1 MQEQETPRP
10 NCRFAC
16 SLALI
21 ICALFALLACSDGGD
36 LASIER
42 NKASGDSPAIDDIL
56 PLPYREIWAPWT
68 GDLAGMT
75 ERRMIRVVAPYGGY
89 MYYFDDGEPRGAA
102 WELTKRLENYLNDE
116 LGRRNVRVFVIV
128 IPLSRDQLIPAL
140 LQGHADLIAADLTT
154 TEIRRENLGFTRPLL
169 EGVNEVVVTGSSA
182 DEIETLDD
190 LAGKEIHVR
199 ASSSYF
205 EHLTRFAEAMR
216 DQGLDPPNI
225 VQVDELL
232 ESEDLLDL
240 ANSGMIDITV
250 LDDYKAEFWAGVFPN
265 IKIRKDLVIHEG
277 GTIAW
282 AVRKDSPD
290 FLAKLNAFLREYGR
304 GTLVGNDTYNR
315 YLADAGDLRCNSGVD
330 SGKRLEELA
339 AMFRKYGDMYE
350 LDWLKLAAQGFQESK
365 FRQNRRSDSGAI
377 GIMQIKPSTA
387 SDPNVGI
394 DDVSDADG
402 NVHAGTRYMRF
413 LIDRYF
419 SDEDINDLNRWLLG
433 LAAYNAGPSRVIN
446 LRNEAERNGYDSA
459 VWFDNVEIIAAK
471 RIGGETV
478 TYVSN
483 IFKYYI
489 AYQMAFAKLNE
500 SEKRFG
506 DALRSCSE

>member
-1 MQEQETPRP
+1 MQEQKPLTPVS
-10 NCRFAC
+10 RFAC
-16 SLALI
+16 SLAVFA
-21 ICALFALLACSDGGD
+21 CALFALVACSDRGD
-36 LASIER
+36 VANIER

-56 PLPYREIWAPWT
+56 PLPYREVWAPWT
-68 GDLAGMT
+68 GDLDGMA

-89 MYYFDDGEPRGAA
+89 MYYFDDGEPRGAT
-102 WELTKRLENYLNDE
+102 WELTHRLEAYLNDE

-140 LQGHADLIAADLTT
+140 LEGHADLIAADLTT

-169 EGVNEVVVTGSSA
+169 DDVNEVVVTGSSV
-182 DEIETLDD
+182 EGIETLDD
-190 LAGKEIHVR
+190 LAGREVHVR
-199 ASSSYF
+199 ASSSYY
-205 EHLTRFAEAMR
+205 EHLTHFAEMMR
-216 DQGLDPPNI
+216 NKGLEPPDI

-240 ANSGMIDITV
+240 ANTGMIDITV

-265 IKIRKDLVIHEG
+265 IEVREDLVIHEG
-277 GTIAW
+277 GKIAW

-290 FLAKLNAFLREYGR
+290 FLAKLNAFLRDYGL
-304 GTLVGNDTYNR
+304 GTLIGNDIYNR
-315 YLADAGDLRCNSGVD
+315 NLEDAGDLRCGGDVT

-339 AMFRKYGDMYE
+339 VIFRKYGGMYE

-365 FRQNRRSDSGAI
+365 LRQNRRSHSGAI
-377 GIMQIKPSTA
+377 GIMQVKPSTA

-394 DDVSDADG
+394 DDISDADG
-402 NVHAGTRYMRF
+402 NVHAGAKYMRF

-419 SDEDINDLNRWLLG
+419 SDENINDFNRWLLG

-446 LRNEAERNGYDSA
+446 LRNEAQRNGYDPD

-471 RIGGETV
+471 RIGRETV

-483 IFKYYI
+483 IFKYYTG
-489 AYQMAFAKLNE
+489 YQMAFAKLNE
-500 SEKRFG
+500 TEKRFG
-506 DALRSCSE
+506 DVVRSCSE

>member
-1 MQEQETPRP
+1 MQEQKRLTPV
-10 NCRFAC
+10 CRFGS
-16 SLALI
+16 SLAVFLY
-21 ICALFALLACSDGGD
+21 ALFALVACSDGGD
-36 LASIER
+36 LANIER

-68 GDLAGMT
+68 GDLDGMT

-102 WELTKRLENYLNDE
+102 WELTKRFESYVNDE
-116 LGRRNVRVFVIV
+116 LGHRNVRVLVVV

-140 LQGHADLIAADLTT
+140 LEGHADLIAADLTT
-154 TEIRRENLGFTRPLL
+154 TEIRRENLGFTRALL
-169 EGVNEVVVTGSSA
+169 EGINEVVVTGSLT
-182 DEIETLDD
+182 DEIKTLDD
-190 LAGKEIHVR
+190 LAGREIHVR
-199 ASSSYF
+199 ASSSYY
-205 EHLTRFAEAMR
+205 EHLIEFAEMMR
-216 DQGLDPPNI
+216 NKGLEPPDI
-225 VQVDELL
+225 VEVDELL

-240 ANSGMIDITV
+240 ANSGMIDMTV

-265 IKIRKDLVIHEG
+265 IEVREDLVIHEG

-290 FLAKLNAFLREYGR
+290 FLAKLNAFLGDYGR
-304 GTLVGNDTYNR
+304 GTLVGNDIYNR
-315 YLADAGDLRCNSGVD
+315 YLDDAGDLRCSSGVA
-330 SGKRLEELA
+330 SGARLEELA
-339 AMFRKYGDMYE
+339 VIFQEFGGMYE

-365 FRQNRRSDSGAI
+365 LQQDRRSNSGAI

-394 DDVSDADG
+394 DDISDADG
-402 NVHAGTRYMRF
+402 NIHAGTKYMRF

-419 SDEDINDLNRWLLG
+419 SDENINELNSWLLG

-446 LRNEAERNGYDSA
+446 LRNEAQRNGYDPD

-471 RIGGETV
+471 RIGSETV

-483 IFKYYI
+483 IFKYYT

-506 DALRSCSE
+506 SVVGSCPE

>member
-1 MQEQETPRP
+1 MQNQQRQTSA
-10 NCRFAC
+10 CRLAG
-16 SLALI
+16 SLAVLI
-21 ICALFALLACSDGGD
+21 WALVALIACSDGGD
-36 LASIER
+36 IASIER
-42 NKASGDSPAIDDIL
+42 NKASADSPAIDDVL

-68 GDLAGMT
+68 GDLDGMT

-102 WELTKRLENYLNDE
+102 WELANRFEAYLNDE

-140 LQGHADLIAADLTT
+140 LDGHADLIAADLTT
-154 TEIRRENLGFTRPLL
+154 TDRRLENVDFTRPLL
-169 EGVNEVVVTGSSA
+169 EGVNEVVVTGSAA
-182 DEIETLDD
+182 DDIETLDD
-190 LAGKEIHVR
+190 LAGREIHVR
-199 ASSSYF
+199 ASSSYY
-205 EHLTRFAEAMR
+205 EHLIRFQETMR
-216 DQGLDPPNI
+216 DKGLEPPDI

-240 ANSGMIDITV
+240 ANTGMIDMTV

-265 IKIRKDLVIHEG
+265 IEVREDLVIHEG
-277 GTIAW
+277 GKIAW

-290 FLAKLNAFLREYGR
+290 FLAKLNAFLRDYGR

-315 YLADAGDLRCNSGVD
+315 YLDDAGDLRCSSEVASGQ
-330 SGKRLEELA
+330 RLEELA
-339 AMFRKYGDMYE
+339 VLFRKYGDMYE

-365 FRQNRRSDSGAI
+365 LRQNRRSSAGAV
-377 GIMQIKPSTA
+377 GVMQIKPSTA
-387 SDPNVGI
+387 GDPNVGI
-394 DDVSDADG
+394 DDISDAEG
-402 NVHAGTRYMRF
+402 NIHAGTKYMRF
-413 LIDRYF
+413 LMDRYF
-419 SDEDINDLNRWLLG
+419 SDENVDDLNRWLLA

-446 LRNEAERNGYDSA
+446 LRDEAERNGYDPD

-471 RIGGETV
+471 RIGSETV

-483 IFKYYI
+483 IFKYYTG
-489 AYQMAFAKLNE
+489 YQMAFAKISE

-506 DALRSCSE
+506 DVVRSCSE

>member
-1 MQEQETPRP
+1 MQGQERPTPV
-10 NCRFAC
+10 CRFAC
-16 SLALI
+16 SLAVS
-21 ICALFALLACSDGGD
+21 ICAFFALVACSDGGD
-36 LASIER
+36 FANIER

-56 PLPYREIWAPWT
+56 PLPYRELWAPWT
-68 GDLAGMT
+68 GDLDGMT

-102 WELTKRLENYLNDE
+102 WELTNRLETYLNHE

-140 LQGHADLIAADLTT
+140 LEGHADLIAGDLTT
-154 TEIRRENLGFTRPLL
+154 TEMRRENLGFTRPLL

-182 DEIETLDD
+182 DEIESLDD
-190 LAGKEIHVR
+190 LTGREIHVR
-199 ASSSYF
+199 ASSSYY
-205 EHLTRFAEAMR
+205 EHLTRFAEIMR
-216 DQGLDPPNI
+216 NKGLEPPDI

-240 ANSGMIDITV
+240 ANAGMIDMTV

-265 IKIRKDLVIHEG
+265 IEVREDLVIHEG

-282 AVRKDSPD
+282 AVRKDSPE
-290 FLAKLNAFLREYGR
+290 FLAKLNAFLRDYGR

-315 YLADAGDLRCNSGVD
+315 YLDDAGDLRCSSAVA
-330 SGKRLEELA
+330 SGKPLEELA
-339 AMFRKYGDMYE
+339 VIFRKYGGMYE

-365 FRQNRRSDSGAI
+365 LRQDRRNNSGAI
-377 GIMQIKPSTA
+377 GIMQIRPSTA
-387 SDPNVGI
+387 SDPNVGVDEI
-394 DDVSDADG
+394 SDADG
-402 NVHAGTRYMRF
+402 NIHAGAKYMRF

-419 SDEDINDLNRWLLG
+419 SDDKINDFNRWLLG
-433 LAAYNAGPSRVIN
+433 LAAYNAGPSRIIN
-446 LRNEAERNGYDSA
+446 LRNEAQRNGYDPN

-471 RIGGETV
+471 RIGSETV

-483 IFKYYI
+483 IFKYYTG
-489 AYQMAFAKLNE
+489 YQMAFAKLNE
-500 SEKRFG
+500 AEKRFG
-506 DALRSCSE
+506 NAVRSCSE